1 MSCRITGHLPPHL
14 RNTNRPLATAAWE
27 PEAAPTF
34 LGSDQCPFLFF
45 CQACP
50 GLFSV
55 VAGHQPR
62 ATLTSHDLVIPD
74 CSAQG
79 LLQKLQKGKAVQGA
93 ESTQSG
99 GVQRTG
105 ANPLER
111 RILLR
116 FLLLAVLDQSLPF
129 CLSFPLWNPDIRM
142 VFLSWWLQY
151 E

>member
-79 LLQKLQKGKAVQGA
+79 LLQDESCKKAKLFRERKVPSRGAFSEQGLI
-93 ESTQSG
+93 
-99 GVQRTG
+99 
-105 ANPLER
+105 PLKEGSYFVFFYR
-111 RILLR
+111 
-116 FLLLAVLDQSLPF
+116 
-129 CLSFPLWNPDIRM
+129 LS
-142 VFLSWWLQY
+142 
-151 E
+151 